1 VILLFA
7 VLIVAAVLSTK
18 ITSRFGVPV
27 LVAFLGIGLVVGS
40 DVLNLIYFDDAAL
53 TRRIADVLLIFII
66 FEGGFPTSR
75 RTLRA
80 VAGPALTL
88 ATVGVALTAGLLGLL
103 IHLVTRFDLWYSLMI
118 ASIISS
124 TDAAAVLMI
133 TR

>member
-66 FEGGFPTSR
+66 FEGGFQTSR
-75 RTLRA
+75 RALRA